1 MKKFYF
7 SIAMTLFSMF
17 AISTINLENKITE
30 EKKTEQKTPQEKK
43 EKKKKPKRRKKM
55 LAYNID
61 KKKEES
67 SNIIPNS
74 PIQRQPL

>member
-17 AISTINLENKITE
+17 AIATTNLENKITE
-30 EKKTEQKTPQEKK
+30 EQKTPQEKK